1 MKYFPVQETHISD
14 LCNKETQLLHS
25 TDTWRLS
32 RGVLP
37 VEPVWRIS
45 EGLSTGCSVPT
56 LPSPCW
62 PCAGEEQWCMG
73 CGNMQPSKSIHV
85 NSALPST
92 PGKSCFQTSGK
103 GHSEWSDNN
112 NNNNKK
118 QPSWPSQLV
127 LKHFKMKH
135 SNISEVWW
143 DQPWSMFQRL
153 TKGERMGRG
162 KNMSG
167 ICNF

>member
-1 MKYFPVQETHISD
+1 MKYFPVQETHLSD

-25 TDTWRLS
+25 TDTWRPS
-32 RGVLP
+32 GVVLP
-37 VEPVWRIS
+37 VEPGWRIS

-92 PGKSCFQTSGK
+92 PWKSCFQTSGK
-103 GHSEWSDNN
+103 DHSEW
-112 NNNNKK
+112 K
-118 QPSWPSQLV
+118 L
-127 LKHFKMKH
+127 
-135 SNISEVWW
+135 
-143 DQPWSMFQRL
+143 MF
-153 TKGERMGRG
+153 
-162 KNMSG
+162 SG
-167 ICNF
+167 ILSHSVLAEESSQMTRQLETVKANWNRRDKSKEGIHWNC